1 MQVAVIIAEYPYFA
15 ITEAP
20 APITVSVIIPPIMP
34 PGPNKANVAVIA
46 AAPAKPVV
54 LIIIRNT
61 RAGTPFK
68 YIKQKINNNNNIL
81 FFSGC
86 NAWNIEGITFFID
99 KVIPLIKNQFNLLIG
114 GKICEIL
121 KKKTLASNIILCGV
135 YDNPNTF
142 YQQGDIVINP
152 VFNGSGLKIKT
163 FEALAYGKITV
174 VHKHSSIGIYKKESS
189 PLFIVD
195 NEEDFAKI
203 LDKILSYCVDRKLYQ
218 EQAKRYIDDYNF
230 HIIMQ
235 YKKILGTE

>member
-1 MQVAVIIAEYPYFA
+1 
-15 ITEAP
+15 
-20 APITVSVIIPPIMP
+20 MP

-203 LDKILSYCVDRKLYQ
+203 LDKILSYGVDRKLYQ